1 MKKILFLLFSVCVI
15 GIAMG
20 QEVVNGVLQGS
31 PKSFMFLPTEAPT
44 GGWDNSWVKPKR
56 YDDAGYF
63 MTSSTINMGSGG
75 QLGAITTGSSYSHRF
90 IVTADSTQSPT
101 NDNCF
106 RFNQSMDYMNR
117 PILAYAWNSGL
128 YPGTYTDTVIQMG
141 GPTGTTNRGLF
152 AQEMLYSF
160 VPDTDNPV
168 LLVQFAFVAE
178 NASHSAIAPRNPG
191 VEFAVLVHGTPSY
204 LPLGYYPGTD
214 KPYSQFFF
222 GLPLGQGASGNDPRN
237 TPSSVMPYLVPK
249 GSCNCSQPEIYTFP
263 YVIVAFD
270 LSEQARNQ
278 QAVDFRVREW
288 ACNANV
294 HWAYCYFTA
303 KMVPAKLKVE
313 YCEGSDTL
321 KLDIPWGFREEI
333 DNNGVVH
340 TYNWYNG
347 ADSASATGFDPS
359 DPDNLLTLGG
369 STNYY
374 PRLIPNPAKP
384 YYRCEVESYTGIP
397 FTYEATVNYYD
408 MRPSFTVEPTMVTEG
423 DSSYMG
429 VTVHNTSQIGRIVPD
444 GNGGLDTVWQN
455 MELDPQRFVW
465 NFGDGTP
472 EVHGFEPSHI
482 YADTG
487 SYTISLYIEDVEQV
501 CKSATIDTTVAILP
515 APSAIAGLSSEAS
528 VCIYPNP
535 TTGKVTLDLSGL
547 NAKTV
552 ELFSVNGEL
561 LYSVAPMDRSL
572 TLSLS
577 EYAAGIYFVRIHS
590 DKAVTMRT
598 IVKR

>member
-1 MKKILFLLFSVCVI
+1 MKKILVLLLSVCVA
-15 GIAMG
+15 GMAMG

-31 PKSFMFLPTEAPT
+31 PKSFMFLTPQT
-44 GGWDNSWVKPKR
+44 GDTSTSWNDSWVKPS
-56 YDDAGYF
+56 F
-63 MTSSTINMGSGG
+63 ESGSGG
-75 QLGAITTGSSYSHRF
+75 SSFNYTQIMGVRQGTYPSHQF
-90 IVTADSTQSPT
+90 IVTMDSTVAQN

-106 RFNQSMDYMNR
+106 RSCATGMSYNR
-117 PILAYAWNSGL
+117 PVMAEAWDSDL
-128 YPGTYTDTVIQMG
+128 HPGTYVDTVIQMG
-141 GPTGTTNRGLF
+141 KPGVTSSNPSGIY
-152 AQEMLYSF
+152 AQQMLYSF
-160 VPDTDNPV
+160 VPDTNNPV
-168 LLVQFAFVAE
+168 LFLNFAFITEDAQ
-178 NASHSAIAPRNPG
+178 HSNYDANPG
-191 VEFAVLVHGTPSY
+191 VEFAVLHHGTNNY
-204 LPLGYYPGTD
+204 LSLGNYDPTH
-214 KPYSQFFF
+214 PYSCFWYRTPGF
-222 GLPLGQGASGNDPRN
+222 SGMVDPQN
-237 TPSSVMPYLVPK
+237 TPVSRPVEICP
-249 GSCNCSQPEIYTFP
+249 SQPSCPCQSAVNNIFTYPYT
-263 YVIVAFD
+263 IIAFD
-270 LSEQARNQ
+270 LSEQARNHE
-278 QAVDFRVREW
+278 AVDFRLRVHSCVYRY
-288 ACNANV
+288 

-303 KMVPAKLKVE
+303 KMVPAKFKVE

-359 DPDNLLTLGG
+359 DPDNLLTLEG
-369 STNYY
+369 STIYH
-374 PRLIPNPAKP
+374 PRLTPNPAKP
-384 YYRCEVESYTGIP
+384 YFRCEVQSYTGIP
-397 FTYEATVNYYD
+397 FIYEATVNYYD

-535 TTGKVTLDLSGL
+535 TTGKVTLDLSGV

-561 LYSVAPMDRSL
+561 LYSVVPTDRSL